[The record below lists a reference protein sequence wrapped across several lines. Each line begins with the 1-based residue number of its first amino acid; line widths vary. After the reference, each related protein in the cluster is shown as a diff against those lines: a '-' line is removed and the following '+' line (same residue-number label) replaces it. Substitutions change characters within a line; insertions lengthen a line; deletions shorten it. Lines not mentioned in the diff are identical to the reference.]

1 MKPKR
6 RFLREDF
13 STRSSLI
20 IITYSKLK
28 FDNNHPL
35 CPAPPATAP
44 FHQVHPQSAG
54 ITFCCTQH
62 YGYKS
67 CKLRGLLIS

>member
-35 CPAPPATAP
+35 CPAPPPQPPSIKSVPKAPGTHFAAHSIMATKA
-44 FHQVHPQSAG
+44 AN
-54 ITFCCTQH
+54 
-62 YGYKS
+62 
-67 CKLRGLLIS
+67 